1 MCGIAGLLSSGT
13 EALENAKSMALALRH
28 RGPDDTDLWSE
39 GGIALA
45 HRRLSIID
53 ISPQGRQPM
62 RSADGRYVAT
72 YNGEIYNYEALRGA
86 LEKEG
91 RAPGWRGHSDTE
103 VMLAAIS
110 AWGFERT
117 LERLTGMFALAV
129 WDMAERTLLLA
140 RDRLGEKPLYYGWAG
155 SAFAFASELKAFRA
169 CEGFEARIDRQ
180 ALALYARYAYVPAPW
195 SIYEGVWKLPAGS
208 FLKVGPKAL
217 KERRA
222 GEPSR
227 YWSLPDVIRKAKANP
242 FTGSETEAV
251 DELEGVLG
259 AAVAGQM
266 VSDVPLGAFL
276 SGGIDSSIV
285 VALMQKASRQPV
297 KTFTIG
303 FQEARYNEAE
313 HAKAVARHLGT
324 AHTELYVT
332 PREAMD
338 VIPRLPRIYDEP
350 FADSSQIPTFLV
362 AQLARRHVTVSL
374 SGDGGDELFGGY
386 NRYFWAQRAAAV
398 PRALRSI
405 AAGGLSALS
414 PAAWDAILP
423 GRFAQPGDKLH
434 KLARVLEANDREIL
448 YEKLVSVWHENPV
461 TNGTRLEGV
470 VARCE
475 TVEGLTFEERMMYLD
490 ALTYLP
496 DDILVKV
503 DRAAMAVSLET
514 RVPLLDPSV
523 VQFAWRLPQQ
533 MKIRGGKGKH
543 LLRKLLARHVPEALF
558 ERPKMGFGVPLE
570 DWLRGELR
578 EWAEAL
584 LDERRLARE
593 GHFDP
598 VLVRR
603 YWAEHLSGARN
614 WQHLL
619 WVVLMFGAWLEAEK
633 LA

>member
-1 MCGIAGLLSSGT
+1 
-13 EALENAKSMALALRH
+13 MALALQH

-39 GGIALA
+39 AGIALA

-53 ISPQGRQPM
+53 LSPQGRQPM

-72 YNGEIYNYEALRGA
+72 YNGEIYNYEALRAA

-91 RAPGWRGHSDTE
+91 RAPPWRGHSDTE
-103 VMLAAIS
+103 VLLAAIS
-110 AWGFERT
+110 AWGFEST

-129 WDMAERTLLLA
+129 WDRAERTLLLA

-169 CEGFEARIDRQ
+169 CAGFEARVNRE

-195 SIYEGVWKLPAGS
+195 SIYEGIRKLPAGAFVAVS
-208 FLKVGPKAL
+208 PRHLE
-217 KERRA
+217 ERRVGA
-222 GEPSR
+222 PAR
-227 YWSLPDVIRKAKANP
+227 YWSLPDVVRKAKANP
-242 FTGSETEAV
+242 FTGSEAEAV
-251 DELEGVLG
+251 DALQGVLG

-276 SGGIDSSIV
+276 SGGIDSSLV

-303 FQEARYNEAE
+303 FHEAQYDEAG
-313 HAKAVARHLGT
+313 HAKAVAAHLGT
-324 AHTELYVT
+324 AHTELTVA

-338 VIPRLPRIYDEP
+338 VIPRLPGIYDEP

-386 NRYFWAQRAAAV
+386 NRYSWARRV
-398 PRALRSI
+398 ERIPGALRSVAAGAI
-405 AAGGLSALS
+405 AALG
-414 PAAWDAILP
+414 PAAWSAILP
-423 GRFAQPGDKLH
+423 LRVAQPADKLH
-434 KLARVLEANDREIL
+434 KLGRILGARDREAL
-448 YEKLVSVWHENPV
+448 YEKLVSLWHENPV
-461 TNGTRLEGV
+461 LGAPALPGI
-470 VARCE
+470 AGRCE
-475 TVEGLTFEERMMYLD
+475 AVEGLAFEERMMYLD

-496 DDILVKV
+496 DDILAKV

-514 RVPLLDPSV
+514 RVPMLDHRV
-523 VQFAWRLPQQ
+523 VEFAWRLPLG
-533 MKIRGGKGKH
+533 MKIADGKGKH
-543 LLRKLLARHVPEALF
+543 LLRTLLARHVPRALF
-558 ERPKMGFGVPLE
+558 ERPKMGFAVPLE

-584 LDERRLARE
+584 LDEKRLARE
-593 GHFDP
+593 GYFDP
-598 VLVRR
+598 APVRR
-603 YWAEHLSGARN
+603 HWKEHLSGARN
-614 WQHLL
+614 WQHPL
-619 WVVLMFGAWLEAEK
+619 WVVLMFGAWLEAERR
-633 LA
+633 A